1 MGKTRADA
9 RTAAGDVSTTGSVSR
24 GRGRTRNLWRLQRPI
39 PALVYWGI
47 AGLVVLVLA
56 LAWSVLTY
64 GGFVNPLFLPTP
76 GAILSRAVELSGT
89 GVLWKDA
96 AVSFYRVTVG
106 FVISSAV
113 AVPLGILMG
122 TYKVAE
128 AAIEPTVD
136 LIRYMPAVAFV
147 PLTILWVGI
156 GDPQK
161 FLIIFIGTFFQQVL
175 LIMDNVKRVPREF
188 INVGYTLGLSEVT
201 ILRKIV
207 LPAAAPSIFDT
218 LRVTLGWAW
227 TYLVVAELV
236 AAQTGL
242 GHRIMEAQR
251 YFQTD
256 TIMVGILVIG
266 LLGLITDFAFKF
278 AHGRL
283 FAWTEQRR

>member
-1 MGKTRADA
+1 VDGVGKREAPADA
-9 RTAAGDVSTTGSVSR
+9 EACTGKRV
-24 GRGRTRNLWRLQRPI
+24 RNVWRLQRAI

-47 AGLVVLVLA
+47 AALTILA
-56 LAWSVLTY
+56 LAVAWSILTY
-64 GGFVNPLFLPTP
+64 GGFVSPLFLPTP
-76 GAILSRAVELSGT
+76 SAIFSRAVEMAGT
-89 GVLWKDA
+89 GVLWSDA
-96 AVSFYRVTVG
+96 AASFYRITVG
-106 FVISSAV
+106 FLISSAV

-128 AAIEPTVD
+128 AAVEPTVD

-156 GDPQK
+156 GDGQK

-175 LIMDNVKRVPREF
+175 LVMDNVKRVPRDF
-188 INVGYTLGLSEVT
+188 INVGYTLGLKEGT

-207 LPAAAPSIFDT
+207 LPAAAPAIFDT

-236 AAQTGL
+236 AASTGL

-266 LLGLITDFAFKF
+266 ILGLVTDFGFKF

-283 FAWTEQRR
+283 FAWTEQGR

>member
-1 MGKTRADA
+1 MG
-9 RTAAGDVSTTGSVSR
+9 RTATTGAPASEKPRPR
-24 GRGRTRNLWRLQRPI
+24 GRRRNLWRLQRSVPV
-39 PALVYWGI
+39 LVYWSI
-47 AGLVVLVLA
+47 AGSVILA
-56 LAWSVLTY
+56 FAAAWSILTY
-64 GGFVNPLFLPTP
+64 GGFVSPLFLPTP
-76 GAILSRAVELSGT
+76 SAIFARAVEMAQT
-89 GVLWKDA
+89 GVLWTDA
-96 AVSFYRVTVG
+96 AVSFYRVSVG
-106 FVISSAV
+106 FLLSTAV
-113 AVPLGILMG
+113 AVPLGVLMG
-122 TYKVAE
+122 TYQAAE
-128 AAIEPTVD
+128 AAVEPTVD
-136 LIRYMPAVAFV
+136 LVRYMPAVAFV

-175 LIMDNVKRVPREF
+175 LVMDSVKRVPREF
-188 INVGYTLGLSEVT
+188 INVGYTLGLKEST

-207 LPAAAPSIFDT
+207 LPSAAPAIFDT

-266 LLGLITDFAFKF
+266 ILGLITDFAFKF
-278 AHGRL
+278 AHDRL
-283 FAWTEQRR
+283 FPWTEQRR

>member
-1 MGKTRADA
+1 VDGVAKREAPAGAEPRTGKR
-9 RTAAGDVSTTGSVSR
+9 V
-24 GRGRTRNLWRLQRPI
+24 RNLWRLQRAI
-39 PALVYWGI
+39 PTPAYWGI
-47 AGLVVLVLA
+47 AALTILA
-56 LAWSVLTY
+56 LAVAWSVLTY

-76 GAILSRAVELSGT
+76 SAIFSRAVELAQT
-89 GVLWKDA
+89 GVLWSDA
-96 AVSFYRVTVG
+96 ATSFYRITVG
-106 FVISSAV
+106 FLISSAV

-128 AAIEPTVD
+128 AALEPTVD

-156 GDPQK
+156 GDGQK

-175 LIMDNVKRVPREF
+175 LVMDNVKRVPRDF
-188 INVGYTLGLSEVT
+188 INVGYTLGLKEGT

-207 LPAAAPSIFDT
+207 LPAAAPAIFDT

-236 AAQTGL
+236 AASTGL

-266 LLGLITDFAFKF
+266 ILGLITDFAFKF

-283 FAWTEQRR
+283 FAWTEQGR

>member
-1 MGKTRADA
+1 MDGLAKREAPADA
-9 RTAAGDVSTTGSVSR
+9 EPRTSKRV
-24 GRGRTRNLWRLQRPI
+24 RNLWRLQRAI
-39 PALVYWGI
+39 PATAYWGI
-47 AGLVVLVLA
+47 AALTILTLA
-56 LAWSVLTY
+56 AGWSVLTY

-76 GAILSRAVELSGT
+76 SAIFSRTVELAET
-89 GVLWKDA
+89 GVLWSDA
-96 AVSFYRVTVG
+96 ATSFYRITVG
-106 FVISSAV
+106 FLISSAV

-128 AAIEPTVD
+128 AAFEPTVD

-156 GDPQK
+156 GDGQK

-175 LIMDNVKRVPREF
+175 LVMDNVKRVPRDF
-188 INVGYTLGLSEVT
+188 INVGYTLGLKEGT

-207 LPAAAPSIFDT
+207 LPAAAPAIFDT

-236 AAQTGL
+236 AASTGL

-266 LLGLITDFAFKF
+266 ILGLITDFAFKF
-278 AHGRL
+278 THDRL
-283 FAWTEQRR
+283 FAWTEQGR

>member
-1 MGKTRADA
+1 VDGVAKREAPA
-9 RTAAGDVSTTGSVSR
+9 GAEPRTGNRVC
-24 GRGRTRNLWRLQRPI
+24 NLWRLQRAI
-39 PALVYWGI
+39 PAPAYWGI
-47 AGLVVLVLA
+47 AALTILA
-56 LAWSVLTY
+56 LAVAWSVLTY

-76 GAILSRAVELSGT
+76 SAIFSRAVELAQT
-89 GVLWKDA
+89 GVLWSDA
-96 AVSFYRVTVG
+96 ATSFYRITVG
-106 FVISSAV
+106 FLISSAV

-128 AAIEPTVD
+128 AALEPTVD

-156 GDPQK
+156 GDGQK

-175 LIMDNVKRVPREF
+175 LVMDNVKRVPRDF
-188 INVGYTLGLSEVT
+188 INVGYTLGLKEGT

-207 LPAAAPSIFDT
+207 LPAAAPAIFDT

-236 AAQTGL
+236 AASTGL

-266 LLGLITDFAFKF
+266 ILGLITDFAFKF

-283 FAWTEQRR
+283 FAWTEQGR

>member
-1 MGKTRADA
+1 MDRVAMREAPTAGTSPSMGKR
-9 RTAAGDVSTTGSVSR
+9 V
-24 GRGRTRNLWRLQRPI
+24 RNLWRLQRAI
-39 PALVYWGI
+39 PAPAYWGI
-47 AGLVVLVLA
+47 EALVILVLA
-56 LAWSVLTY
+56 LVWGVLTY

-76 GAILSRAVELSGT
+76 SAIFARAVELAST
-89 GVLWKDA
+89 GVLWGDA

-106 FVISSAV
+106 FLVSSAV
-113 AVPLGILMG
+113 AVPLGVLMG

-161 FLIIFIGTFFQQVL
+161 FLVIFIGTFFQQVL
-175 LIMDNVKRVPREF
+175 LVMDNVKRVPRDF
-188 INVGYTLGLSEVT
+188 INVGYTLGLKEGT

-207 LPAAAPSIFDT
+207 LPAAAPAIFDT

-236 AAQTGL
+236 AAQSGL

-266 LLGLITDFAFKF
+266 VLGLITDFAFKF
-278 AHGRL
+278 AYGRL

>member
-1 MGKTRADA
+1 
-9 RTAAGDVSTTGSVSR
+9 
-24 GRGRTRNLWRLQRPI
+24 LW
-39 PALVYWGI
+39 
-47 AGLVVLVLA
+47 
-56 LAWSVLTY
+56 S
-64 GGFVNPLFLPTP
+64 
-76 GAILSRAVELSGT
+76 
-89 GVLWKDA
+89 DA
-96 AVSFYRVTVG
+96 AASFYRITVG
-106 FVISSAV
+106 FLISSAV

-128 AAIEPTVD
+128 AALEPTVD

-156 GDPQK
+156 GDGQK
-161 FLIIFIGTFFQQVL
+161 FLIIFIGTFFQQIL
-175 LIMDNVKRVPREF
+175 LVMDNVKRVPRDF
-188 INVGYTLGLSEVT
+188 INVGYTLGLKEGT

-207 LPAAAPSIFDT
+207 LPAAAPAIFDT

-236 AAQTGL
+236 AASTGL

-266 LLGLITDFAFKF
+266 ILGLVTDFGFKF

-283 FAWTEQRR
+283 FAWTEQGR

>member
-1 MGKTRADA
+1 
-9 RTAAGDVSTTGSVSR
+9 
-24 GRGRTRNLWRLQRPI
+24 LQRAI
-39 PALVYWGI
+39 PAPAYWGI
-47 AGLVVLVLA
+47 AALTILA
-56 LAWSVLTY
+56 LAVAWSVLTY

-76 GAILSRAVELSGT
+76 SAIFFRAVEMART
-89 GVLWKDA
+89 GVLWSDA
-96 AVSFYRVTVG
+96 ATSFYRITVG
-106 FVISSAV
+106 FLISSAV

-128 AAIEPTVD
+128 AALEPTVD

-156 GDPQK
+156 GDGQK

-175 LIMDNVKRVPREF
+175 LVMDNVKRVPRDF
-188 INVGYTLGLSEVT
+188 INVGYTLGLKEGT

-207 LPAAAPSIFDT
+207 LPAAAPAIFDT

-236 AAQTGL
+236 AASTGL

-266 LLGLITDFAFKF
+266 ILGLITDFAFKV

-283 FAWTEQRR
+283 FAWTEQGR

>member
-1 MGKTRADA
+1 
-9 RTAAGDVSTTGSVSR
+9 
-24 GRGRTRNLWRLQRPI
+24 LQRAI
-39 PALVYWGI
+39 PAPAYWGI
-47 AGLVVLVLA
+47 AALTILA
-56 LAWSVLTY
+56 LAVAWSVLTY

-76 GAILSRAVELSGT
+76 SAIFSRAVELART
-89 GVLWKDA
+89 GVLWSDA
-96 AVSFYRVTVG
+96 ATSFYRITVG
-106 FVISSAV
+106 FLISSAV

-128 AAIEPTVD
+128 AALEPTVD

-156 GDPQK
+156 GDGQK

-175 LIMDNVKRVPREF
+175 LVMDNVKRVPRDF
-188 INVGYTLGLSEVT
+188 INVGYTLGLKEGT

-207 LPAAAPSIFDT
+207 LPAAAPAIFDT

-236 AAQTGL
+236 AASTGL

-266 LLGLITDFAFKF
+266 ILGLITDFAFKF

-283 FAWTEQRR
+283 FAWTEQGR